1 MKKLTENSKYDFDD
15 EGFLN
20 IYLVLKSTG
29 KYTLAFKAHP
39 ACLKIIKQNNSLF
52 CENVYLIPQEVKL

>member
-1 MKKLTENSKYDFDD
+1 MKKLTNNSKYDFDD

-39 ACLKIIKQNNSLF
+39 SCLKIIKQNNSLF
-52 CENVYLIPQEVKL
+52 CDNVYLIPQEVKF